1 MATIS
6 SKSIFLCNLKIYNM
20 ASGFFAILDDIAAL
34 MDDVAVTAKLA
45 TQKTAGILGDDLAV
59 NAEKAT
65 GFLESREIPV
75 LMKIMKGSFINK
87 LIIVPVVFLLQWL
100 YEPAI
105 TIILIFGGFYL
116 AYEGVEKIIEFI
128 FHRSKKGHEVIEE
141 SVITDEDGEEVE
153 KSKIKSAVTT
163 DFILSLEIVIIALAS
178 AKVGYE
184 ELKSQFNPLLV
195 EIVTV
200 SIVAIIATIGVYGIV
215 ALIVRMDDA
224 GYKIIKKSKTE
235 TGFLVSVGNFLVNAL
250 PWVIKGLA
258 VVGTVALILVAGGIF
273 VHNIEWIHHH
283 FLPNINSTV
292 REALAG
298 IIGGLL
304 AIPIF
309 TLGSKILSLVKKK

>member
-1 MATIS
+1 
-6 SKSIFLCNLKIYNM
+6 M

-309 TLGSKILSLVKKK
+309 TLGSKALSLVKKK